1 MKSFEDW
8 LEYIEDEIEKANITE
23 PCRCSLLVR
32 LYALKVTCPA
42 LQCGASPVPPAFTA
56 NDFIREF
63 RAGSRQPHPI
73 GLFIRWATH
82 CPSLPPHGDVI
93 GNIPIFSKDLKYL
106 KLPFAYPRFEKQ
118 GFAGN
123 DFINRTL
130 SDLKNLMRWLHHY
143 KLPHLCPTLDEI
155 DNWIQQGVIRTL

>member
-8 LEYIEDEIEKANITE
+8 LEYIEEEIEKTNISE

-32 LYALKVTCPA
+32 LYALK
-42 LQCGASPVPPAFTA
+42 
-56 NDFIREF
+56 
-63 RAGSRQPHPI
+63 
-73 GLFIRWATH
+73 
-82 CPSLPPHGDVI
+82 
-93 GNIPIFSKDLKYL
+93 
-106 KLPFAYPRFEKQ
+106 
-118 GFAGN
+118 
-123 DFINRTL
+123 INRTL